1 MKDNE
6 SVAQV
11 RSQVIES
18 LTECIKSLDSVGDK
32 VAAIFIQNAVDD
44 LRERLDTHQNGPNI
58 SQL

>member
-44 LRERLDTHQNGPNI
+44 LHERLDTHQNGPNI